1 MPMRDPDR
9 YLPNPGDDAP
19 ETCPD
24 HGLELDRHGRCFDCE
39 VERDDAARRINE
51 AMGIWEREE

>member
-1 MPMRDPDR
+1 MPMRDPDTH
-9 YLPNPGDDAP
+9 LPDPGDEAP

-39 VERDDAARRINE
+39 VAKDDETRRINE
-51 AMGIWEREE
+51 ADGVWENED

>member
-9 YLPNPGDDAP
+9 YLPDPGAEAP

-24 HGLELDRHGRCFDCE
+24 HGLDLDRYGDCYE
-39 VERDDAARRINE
+39 CDVERDDEARRIGE
-51 AMGIWEREE
+51 ALGIWEREE